1 MCCIVF
7 QHVHVNQLNDSC
19 MPTIQEFDNFT
30 LDNWR
35 FTFLSKKKKARV
47 TQDPDTENIFS
58 IPVKNWLGN
67 MIPVVYKRNRNITCA
82 CVIFYQMLC
91 LWILPTILM
100 IFIVIMCMFYYMQ
113 YDSMVK
119 CYWNDWLLLSRIIYL
134 INQILFL

>member
-35 FTFLSKKKKARV
+35 FTFLSKKKIARV

-58 IPVKNWLGN
+58 IPVKNWLDN

-82 CVIFYQMLC
+82 CVIFYHMLC

-100 IFIVIMCMFYYMQ
+100 IFIFDDLY
-113 YDSMVK
+113 
-119 CYWNDWLLLSRIIYL
+119 CYHVYVLLYAIRFNGQMLLKWLITFIANNISY
-134 INQILFL
+134 